1 MKIRVV
7 GQLWYHETC
16 RDGSSVPLYKQPDSD
31 FWKENNFITIRNSF
45 QPDDK
50 CAVPI
55 DGDHILKLCFDDAT
69 SDPDGTLI
77 LFNESMA
84 RKIADFLK
92 HIDTTRTLFINCAA
106 GISRS
111 GAVGEVLNDYFNR
124 YLEINELDN
133 LYFRTYSRQVC
144 GNPLAVKAFATVKD
158 NADSGQFIAIQKAAI
173 AALDDQAAITPAI
186 SAKYERRLR
195 SMVETLR
202 KLGFNAKVP
211 AGSFYL
217 YVKAPKAASD
227 GTVFTSGEDFSQWLI
242 KTKLISSV
250 PWDDAG
256 NYVRFS
262 ATFVARGGQEEEKA
276 VLDEFARRLSD
287 AKFTF

>member
-16 RDGSSVPLYKQPDSD
+16 LNGSSLSLYEQPDSE

-69 SDPDGTLI
+69 SNPDGTLI
-77 LFNESMA
+77 LFDESMA
-84 RKIADFLK
+84 RRIADFLK
-92 HIDTTRTLFINCAA
+92 RIDTTRALFINCAA

-124 YLEINELDN
+124 YLEINELDF

-144 GNPLAVKAFATVKD
+144 GNPLV
-158 NADSGQFIAIQKAAI
+158 
-173 AALDDQAAITPAI
+173 
-186 SAKYERRLR
+186 RRL
-195 SMVETLR
+195 
-202 KLGFNAKVP
+202 
-211 AGSFYL
+211 
-217 YVKAPKAASD
+217 
-227 GTVFTSGEDFSQWLI
+227 
-242 KTKLISSV
+242 
-250 PWDDAG
+250 
-256 NYVRFS
+256 
-262 ATFVARGGQEEEKA
+262 
-276 VLDEFARRLSD
+276 LSD
-287 AKFTF
+287 LLFNRETPSSKEKRSANERG